1 MHGSPRQRFGL
12 RVTFGY
18 LIFASAW
25 ILLSDKVLVLLAS
38 KEVLTQYSTLKGL
51 FFVLL
56 TALMLWLTLQNAPSD
71 TVSQWRDE
79 NEPWQFRRVALW
91 GGAAPLLAAAIQ
103 WHFWPSLAPYAW
115 LLLYPAVF
123 VASWLGGWIA
133 GLLATV
139 LCTLIGWYVFVP
151 PAMSWTLSSA
161 LSTTMAGL
169 PIGVFFATGTLI
181 SLAHEQMRVAR
192 RRTDNNKF
200 EALVEQSLAGIYVI
214 QNGQFRYVN
223 PKFAQLLGYDA
234 PETLLKD
241 MAVKDLVM
249 PQDRARAEAYLRE
262 RCEALDGAVLND
274 FTVRR
279 RDGST
284 IDLEIHG
291 RGIQTDTGP
300 AVIGL
305 ILDISERRRAEVAL
319 QRSEQL
325 LRVVVEG
332 TTDAI
337 FVKDLQGRYLMAN
350 PACVKVIGKP
360 LDQVLGQDD
369 RAHFTPEIAKRIMAV
384 DQTILQTGN
393 TSTHEERLPLTD
405 GSQKVYLVTKGPM
418 RDAQQHQVGLFGIA
432 RDISEI
438 MVTQLA
444 LHDKQLLLDRMSAL
458 AQVGGWSIDLKTRK
472 GTRTPQ
478 AARILD
484 LDPNDPESLR
494 FTDGRHF
501 FEGEHLQRIST
512 ALREAI
518 DHGRPYALELELIS
532 AKGVRKWIRSH
543 GEAIVRD
550 GEVVRLEGAIQD
562 ISEVHLARLALQ
574 AHQEKLEETVR
585 HRTAELEAAREKAE
599 RLSQVKGDFLANMS
613 HEIRTPLNGVL
624 GLAQIGHR
632 DHDGPARQIF
642 DQIMDSGQLLL
653 GIIND
658 ILDFSKIEAGKLQI
672 EALPVDLQALLNRA
686 TTQVR
691 DRASH
696 KGLTL
701 STKVAADLP
710 TTIQSDPMR
719 LEQVLLNLL
728 SNAVKFTNAGQVQ
741 VSAQRQEGQVVLSV
755 TDTGIGMTPDQV
767 HSLFQPFEQGDSST
781 TRQYGGTGLGLS
793 ISKRLVE
800 LLGGKIV
807 VTSEPGV
814 GSRFDVVLPLVSS
827 PQVDEVI
834 PMAVTSAP
842 PELPIGQRLAGL
854 RVLAAEDNLI
864 NQMVLREFLTLEGAI
879 CFMTDSGT
887 AAIECVRQHGQASFD
902 IVLMDIQMPGMS
914 GYEATRA
921 LQVLAPHLPVVGQ
934 TAHAMMEER
943 IKCQEAGMVDLVVK
957 PIDLNV
963 LVQTIQRRAR
973 DRAA

>member
-12 RVTFGY
+12 RVTIGY
-18 LIFASAW
+18 LIFAGAW
-25 ILLSDKVLVLLAS
+25 ILLSDKVLALLAS

-51 FFVLL
+51 FFVAL
-56 TALMLWLTLQNAPSD
+56 TALMLWLTLQNVPSD
-71 TVSQWRDE
+71 TPIPWRDE
-79 NEPWQFRRVALW
+79 DEPWQFRRVALW
-91 GGAAPLLAAAIQ
+91 GIVTPLLATAIQ
-103 WHFWPSLAPYAW
+103 WNFWSSLTPYAW

-123 VASWLGGWIA
+123 VASWLGGWVA

-151 PAMSWTLSSA
+151 TMMSWEMP
-161 LSTTMAGL
+161 TTMAGL
-169 PIGVFFATGTLI
+169 PIGVFFATGVLI
-181 SLAHEQMRVAR
+181 SLTHEQMRVAR

-200 EALVEQSLAGIYVI
+200 EALVEQSLAGIYIV

-223 PKFAQLLGYDA
+223 PKFAQLLGYETPDA
-234 PETLLKD
+234 LQKGVTV
-241 MAVKDLVM
+241 MDLVM
-249 PQDRARAEAYLRE
+249 PHDAPRAEAYLRE
-262 RCEALDGAVLND
+262 RCEALDGAVLHD
-274 FTVRR
+274 FAARR

-369 RAHFTPEIAKRIMAV
+369 RAHFTPETAKRVMAV
-384 DQTILQTGN
+384 DQTILQTGG
-393 TSTHEERLPLTD
+393 TSTHEEPLTMSD

-418 RDAQQHQVGLFGIA
+418 RDAQQHQVGLFGIS
-432 RDISEI
+432 RDITEI
-438 MVTQLA
+438 MTTQQA
-444 LHDKQLLLDRMSAL
+444 LRDKQLLLDRMSAL

-585 HRTAELEAAREKAE
+585 HRTSELEAAREKAE
-599 RLSQVKGDFLANMS
+599 RLSQVKGEFLANMS

-672 EALPVDLQALLNRA
+672 ETLPVDLQALLNRA
-686 TTQVR
+686 ATQVR
-691 DRASH
+691 DRAGR
-696 KGLTL
+696 KGLVLNTE
-701 STKVAADLP
+701 VAKNLP
-710 TTIQSDPMR
+710 ATVQSDPMR

-728 SNAVKFTNAGQVQ
+728 SNAVKFTDVGLVQ
-741 VSAQRQEGQVVLSV
+741 VSAGLHEGHLVLSV

-767 HSLFQPFEQGDSST
+767 QSLFRPFEQGDSST

-800 LLGGKIV
+800 LLGGEIV
-807 VTSEPGV
+807 VASEPGL
-814 GSRFDVVLPLVSS
+814 GSRFDVVLPLVGS
-827 PQVDEVI
+827 PQVTA
-834 PMAVTSAP
+834 AVSLEPSP

-864 NQMVLREFLTLEGAI
+864 NQMVLREFLTLEGAVCI
-879 CFMTDSGT
+879 MTDSGA
-887 AAIECVRQHGQASFD
+887 AAIECVMQQGETNFD

-914 GYEATRA
+914 GYEATRE
-921 LQVLAPHLPVVGQ
+921 LQKLAPHLPVVGQ

-973 DRAA
+973 ARAA